1 MACGG
6 VLSKLAEQKTYGSI
20 FLGMIFSLIL
30 LFPSLSPAS
39 ATVEVT
45 DLRYWSYPDYTRV
58 VITLSDKAEFTKN
71 RLSNPD
77 RLYLDIKNSR
87 MKREVKTA
95 LPVGNGMLRSV
106 RAGQFNDSTVR
117 VVLDLEKVKDY
128 KIMNMEEPVRIM
140 IDIYGNGAGA
150 PVAPHQS
157 EALRKRIVID
167 PGHGGHDTGAIGPN
181 GLYEK
186 DVVLDIALKLKKVLS
201 ENPDYEVFLTRDA
214 DVFIPLEERTAIA
227 NSKHADLFVSI
238 HANAS
243 PRREARGIETYF
255 LNWTNDEETMK
266 VAARENQISMK
277 KMRSL
282 KKDKDVLDVM
292 LGDLARDNKRDESM
306 ALANY
311 IQKTLVTG
319 VRSDNPR
326 LVNHGVKW
334 ALFYVLFGARMPSV
348 LVETSFIS
356 NPLEEKLLS
365 KETYRKDL
373 AKSIAA
379 GIAKFMKSAPGE
391 QTVARNRDA
400 VEAGN

>member
-1 MACGG
+1 METACSG
-6 VLSKLAEQKTYGSI
+6 
-20 FLGMIFSLIL
+20 
-30 LFPSLSPAS
+30 PW
-39 ATVEVT
+39 
-45 DLRYWSYPDYTRV
+45 RTR
-58 VITLSDKAEFTKN
+58 
-71 RLSNPD
+71 
-77 RLYLDIKNSR
+77 
-87 MKREVKTA
+87 
-95 LPVGNGMLRSV
+95 
-106 RAGQFNDSTVR
+106 QFNDSTVR
-117 VVLDLEKVKDY
+117 VVLDLEKVKDC

-140 IDIYGNGAGA
+140 IDIYGNGTGA

-201 ENPDYEVFLTRDA
+201 ENPDYQVFLTRDT
-214 DVFIPLEERTAIA
+214 DVFIPLEQRTAIA

-266 VAARENQISMK
+266 VAARENQISLK

-282 KKDKDVLDVM
+282 KKDRDVLDVM
-292 LGDLARDNKRDESM
+292 LSDLARDNKRDESM

-334 ALFYVLFGARMPSV
+334 ALFYVLFGAQMPSV

-356 NPLEEKLLS
+356 EIPS
-365 KETYRKDL
+365 RKSFCQKRRT
-373 AKSIAA
+373 AKIWPNQLQQA
-379 GIAKFMKSAPGE
+379 
-391 QTVARNRDA
+391 
-400 VEAGN
+400 